1 MCEHDVE
8 YKANMFKKVMVRL
21 TSMNLGSNG
30 NMVLWRGQAF
40 TENKALSD
48 NPFNVRSSKIKDDI
62 NRNMYLKSSS
72 KDINNQVA
80 TQEI

>member
-1 MCEHDVE
+1 
-8 YKANMFKKVMVRL
+8 MVRL
-21 TSMNLGSNG
+21 TNMNWGNNG
-30 NMVLWRGQAF
+30 KAF

-48 NPFNVRSSKIKDDI
+48 NPFNARRGKIKEDI

-80 TQEI
+80 TQEM